1 MLKQKFNENWKFWV
15 DKNAFALVW
24 SVPDFARD
32 VTLPHDAM
40 LGETPCA
47 DSPNGG
53 KAAFRDGNPYTYVTW
68 ITPTEADRD
77 KTLMLHFEGI
87 YMNAKVFINEEF
99 AAKQPNGYTGFTVP
113 LNGYLRYGEKN
124 EIRVLVKNNGM
135 PNSRWYSGGGIYR
148 DVYLLSGGKAYI
160 KPEGVQVTTEHLD
173 GDCASLRIR
182 TELKNRCCRSRD
194 LRVVCK
200 LFDGDGKLTIKDSF
214 PVTLFEGEERTLFRR
229 VTVPFP
235 RPWSAEIPN
244 LYTVETELYEGDTL
258 LDKDTTVTGIRTL
271 SLDAKHGLRVN
282 GTSVKLRGACIH
294 HDNGVLGAA
303 TYYDA
308 EYRRIRLMKEAGF
321 NAIRMSHHPAAPALL
336 RACDELGMYVMDETF
351 DMWHRFKGDSDYAL
365 FFEEWWEKDTEAMVR
380 KDYNH
385 PSVILYSVG
394 NEIPEIGTRHGAK
407 TCHDLCE
414 KLRALDPTRYTLASV
429 NGVFASGDRMGEIL
443 GDIVSNLPP
452 DQLPEGDVNDFMT
465 MQEQHMDKIV
475 RHRAITE
482 RLDKA
487 FASCDIGG
495 YNYMTARYEED
506 AANYPHRIIVGSETE
521 PPSIA
526 ENWRLVKKYPQ
537 IIGDFL
543 WTGWDYLGEAGLGVP
558 AYQFGEG
565 GFGAQFPCQL
575 AYCGDF
581 DITGFR
587 RPLSYFHEMI
597 YGLSNTP
604 HIAVQR
610 LDKYGMPMM
619 KTPWI
624 LSDSV
629 SSWTYPGMEGKP
641 VVVEVYAPGDEVE
654 LLLNGES
661 LGKQPAGEAAGFY
674 ITFETV
680 YRPGRLEAVSYRNGE
695 VIGTTCLATAE
706 GSFRLTA
713 EAEAPGSHE
722 GLIYINITKL
732 AENGTVAAHA
742 DEVIAL
748 TADEN
753 ISVLGFG
760 SGNPKPVYP
769 YNGSETSTFNGR
781 ALLVVQKKDPGKDAA
796 VTLSGPSGSVTLS
809 LSHQDF

>member
-1 MLKQKFNENWKFWV
+1 MLKQKFNQNWKFWV

-24 SVPDFARD
+24 SVPDFAKD

-40 LGETPCA
+40 LEATPYA
-47 DSPNGG
+47 DSPNQG
-53 KAAFRDGNPYTYVTW
+53 KAAFRDGAPYTYVTW
-68 ITPTEADRD
+68 ITPTEEDRS
-77 KTLMLHFEGI
+77 KTLMLHFDGV

-113 LNGYLRYGEKN
+113 LNGHLRYGEKN
-124 EIRVLVKNNGM
+124 EIRVTVKNNGM

-160 KPEGVQVTTEHLD
+160 KPQGVQITTERLD

-182 TELKNRCCRSRD
+182 TELKNRCCHSRD
-194 LRVVCK
+194 LTVVCK
-200 LFDGDGKLTIKDSF
+200 LFDNDGKLTVKDSF
-214 PVTLFEGEERTLFRR
+214 PVTLFEGEERTASRR
-229 VTVPFP
+229 VTLPFP
-235 RPWSAEIPN
+235 RPWSDENPN

-258 LDKDTTVTGIRTL
+258 LDKDITVTGIRVL

-282 GTSVKLRGACIH
+282 GKSVKLRGACIH
-294 HDNGVLGAA
+294 HDSGVLGAA

-308 EYRRIRLMKEAGF
+308 EYRRIRMMKDAGF

-336 RACDELGMYVMDETF
+336 QACDELGMYVMDETF

-365 FFEEWWEKDTEAMVR
+365 FFEEWWEEDTEAMVR

-414 KLRALDPTRYTLASV
+414 KLRELDPTRYTLASV
-429 NGVFASGDRMGEIL
+429 NGVFAAGDRMGEIL
-443 GDIVSNLPP
+443 GDIVANLPP
-452 DQLPEGDVNDFMT
+452 EEIQGDVNDFMT

-482 RLDKA
+482 RLDMA
-487 FASCDIGG
+487 FSSCDIGG

-506 AANYPHRIIVGSETE
+506 VANYPHRIIVGSETE

-526 ENWRLVKKYPQ
+526 ENWRLVKKHSQ

-597 YGLSNTP
+597 YGLTDTP

-610 LDKYGMPMM
+610 PDKYGEHVI

-629 SSWTYPGMEGKP
+629 SSWTYPDTEGKP
-641 VVVEVYAPGDEVE
+641 VVVEVYSPGDEVE

-661 LGKQPAGEAAGFY
+661 LGRKPAGEQAGYYVLFD
-674 ITFETV
+674 TV
-680 YRPGRLEAVSYRNGE
+680 YQPGTLEAVSYRNGV
-695 VIGTTCLATAE
+695 VIGTSCLVTAE
-706 GSFRLTA
+706 GPCHLTA
-713 EAEAPGSHE
+713 EAEMPGNEE
-722 GLIYINITKL
+722 GLTYINITKL
-732 AENGTVAAHA
+732 AENGTVATHA
-742 DEVIAL
+742 DEAIFV
-748 TADEN
+748 TVDEN
-753 ISVLGFG
+753 ACILGFG
-760 SGNPKPVYP
+760 SGDPKPVHNYSGTE
-769 YNGSETSTFNGR
+769 NKTFNGR
-781 ALLVVQKKDPGKDAA
+781 ALLVVQKKDPCSSAA
-796 VTLSGPSGSVTLS
+796 VTVTGESGSVTLS
-809 LSHQDF
+809 I

>member
-1 MLKQKFNENWKFWV
+1 MKAQLFNHNWKFWV

-24 SVPDFARD
+24 NIPDFARD

-40 LGETPCA
+40 LEEQPYA

-53 KAAFRDGNPYTYVTW
+53 KTAFRDGNPYTYVTW
-68 ITPTEADRD
+68 ITPTKEDRN
-77 KTLMLHFEGI
+77 KTLMLKFEGV
-87 YMNAKVFINEEF
+87 YTNAKVFINEEF

-113 LNGYLRYGEKN
+113 LDGYLRYGEKN
-124 EIRVLVKNNGM
+124 EIRVTVKNNGM

-160 KPEGVQVTTEHLD
+160 KPDGVQVTTEHLD
-173 GDCASLRIR
+173 SDCASLRIR

-194 LRVVCK
+194 LTVVCK
-200 LFDGDGKLTIKDSF
+200 LFDNAGKLTLKDSF
-214 PVTLFEGEERTLFRR
+214 PVTLFEGEERTVSRR
-229 VTVPFP
+229 MTLPFP
-235 RPWSAEIPN
+235 KPWSAEYPN

-258 LDKDTTVTGIRTL
+258 LDSDTTVTGIRTL
-271 SLDAKHGLRVN
+271 SLDARHGLWVN
-282 GTSVKLRGACIH
+282 GKSVKLRGACIH

-308 EYRRIRLMKEAGF
+308 EYRRIRLLKEAGF

-443 GDIVSNLPP
+443 GDIVANLPP
-452 DQLPEGDVNDFMT
+452 EEIQGDVNDFMT
-465 MQEQHMDKIV
+465 MQEAHMDKIV
-475 RHRAITE
+475 RHRAISE
-482 RLDKA
+482 RLDMA
-487 FASCDIGG
+487 FASCDIAG
-495 YNYMTARYEED
+495 YNYMESRYEED
-506 AANYPHRIIVGSETE
+506 VAKYPHRIIVGSETN
-521 PPSIA
+521 PPAIA
-526 ENWRLVKKYPQ
+526 GNWAMVKKHPQ

-543 WTGWDYLGEAGLGVP
+543 WTGWDYIGEAGLGVP
-558 AYQFGEG
+558 AYEFGEG

-575 AYCGDF
+575 AYCGDL

-597 YGLSNTP
+597 YGLTDTP
-604 HIAVQR
+604 CIAVQHP
-610 LDKYGMPMM
+610 DKYGFPVM

-624 LSDSV
+624 LSDSK
-629 SSWTYPGMEGKP
+629 SDWTYPGMEGKP
-641 VVVEVYAPGDEVE
+641 VVVEIYAPGDEVE
-654 LLLNGES
+654 LLLNGKS
-661 LGKQPAGEAAGFY
+661 LGKQPAGDAAGY
-674 ITFETV
+674 YVTFETF
-680 YRPGRLEAVSYRNGE
+680 YQPGKLEAVSYRGGE
-695 VIGTTCLATAE
+695 VIGTSCLTTAE
-706 GSFRLTA
+706 GPCRLAA
-713 EAEAPGSHE
+713 EAEQPGTEE

-760 SGNPKPVYP
+760 SGDPKPVYN
-769 YNGSETSTFNGR
+769 YTGTETKTFNGR
-781 ALLVVQKKDPGKDAA
+781 ALLVVQKKDPNKDAA
-796 VTLSGPSGSVTLS
+796 VTISGPSGSVTLS
-809 LSHQDF
+809 V

>member
-1 MLKQKFNENWKFWV
+1 MRAQAFNQNWKFWV

-24 SVPDFARD
+24 NVPDFARD

-40 LGETPCA
+40 LEEIPYA

-53 KAAFRDGNPYTYVTW
+53 KTAFRDGNPYTYVTW
-68 ITPTEADRD
+68 ITPTEEDRD
-77 KTLMLHFEGI
+77 KTLVLKFEGV
-87 YMNAKVFINEEF
+87 YMNAKVYINEEF
-99 AAKQPNGYTGFTVP
+99 AAKCPNGYTGFTVP
-113 LNGYLRYGEKN
+113 LNGYLRCGEKN
-124 EIRVLVKNNGM
+124 EIRVSVKNNGM

-148 DVYLLSGGKAYI
+148 DVYLLSGGTAYI

-173 GDCASLRIR
+173 GDCASLRIC

-194 LRVVCK
+194 LKVVCRI
-200 LFDGDGKLTIKDSF
+200 LDGDGKEVAQDTTPL
-214 PVTLFEGEERTLFRR
+214 TLFEGEERTMNRR
-229 VTVPFP
+229 VTVYGPN
-235 RPWSAEIPN
+235 PWSAENPY

-258 LDKDTTVTGIRTL
+258 LDSDTTVTGIRTL

-282 GTSVKLRGACIH
+282 GKTVKLRGACIH

-308 EYRRIRLMKEAGF
+308 EFRRIRMMKEAGF

-407 TCHDLCE
+407 TCHDLCG
-414 KLRALDPTRYTLASV
+414 KIRALDSTRYTLASV
-429 NGVFASGDRMGEIL
+429 NGVFAAGDRMGEIL
-443 GDIVSNLPP
+443 SDIVANLPP
-452 DQLPEGDVNDFMT
+452 EEIQGDVNDFMT
-465 MQEQHMDKIV
+465 MQEAHMDKIV

-482 RLDKA
+482 RLDRA
-487 FASCDIGG
+487 FSSCDIGG
-495 YNYMTARYEED
+495 YNYMTARYED
-506 AANYPHRIIVGSETE
+506 DVANYPHRIIVGSETE

-543 WTGWDYLGEAGLGVP
+543 WTGWDYLGEAGLGIP
-558 AYQFGEG
+558 AYRFGEG

-597 YGLSNTP
+597 YGLTNTP
-604 HIAVQR
+604 CIAVQR
-610 LDKYGMPMM
+610 PDKYGVPVM

-624 LSDSV
+624 LSDAL

-641 VVVEVYAPGDEVE
+641 VVVEVYAPGDEVD
-654 LLLNGES
+654 LLLNGAS
-661 LGKQPAGEAAGFY
+661 LGRKPAGEKAGYYVLFD
-674 ITFETV
+674 TV
-680 YRPGRLEAVSYRNGE
+680 YQPGMLEAVSYRSGE
-695 VIGTTCLATAE
+695 VIGKACLTTAE
-706 GSFRLTA
+706 GPCRLTA
-713 EAEAPGSHE
+713 EAKQPGAEE

-732 AENGTVAAHA
+732 AENGAVAAHA
-742 DEVIAL
+742 DEVITVA
-748 TADEN
+748 AHEN
-753 ISVLGFG
+753 ARILGFG
-760 SGNPKPVYP
+760 SGDPKPMYN
-769 YNGSETSTFNGR
+769 YNGTETKTFNGR
-781 ALLVVQKKDPGKDAA
+781 ALLVVQKKDPSHSAA
-796 VTLSGPSGSVTLS
+796 VTITGQSGSVTLS
-809 LSHQDF
+809 V